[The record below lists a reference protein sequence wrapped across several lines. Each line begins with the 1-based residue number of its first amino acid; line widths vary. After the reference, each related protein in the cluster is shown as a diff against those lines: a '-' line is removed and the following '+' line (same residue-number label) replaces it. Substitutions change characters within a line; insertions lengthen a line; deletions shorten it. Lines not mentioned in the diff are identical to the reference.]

1 MDTTLST
8 WDVLGIAA
16 QFYVARIVQGTT
28 FHMIFK
34 LKSTVFYSMISKDV
48 NCILMLIFALKS

>member
-28 FHMIFK
+28 FHMIFTFKKHRILFNDFERSK
-34 LKSTVFYSMISKDV
+34 LYFDV
-48 NCILMLIFALKS
+48 DFCI